1 MNPTKLVQIL
11 RGIITSRQ
19 MTDEHKIKAVR
30 LKLTSAD
37 PTKITKP
44 VPSKRGPY
52 KTLRITEDF
61 AAYLRKYRQDRVAQ
75 GVCTCCGGH
84 NTDRRGKAIC
94 GDCLTSAKETARA
107 RKPLTIN

>member
-1 MNPTKLVQIL
+1 MTNTELIQAL
-11 RGIITSRQ
+11 RGILSSREL
-19 MTDEHKIKAVR
+19 TDEHKIRAVR
-30 LKLTSAD
+30 VKLTQAA
-37 PTKITKP
+37 PA
-44 VPSKRGPY
+44 KRGPY

-107 RKPLTIN
+107 RKHSPSTK

>member
-11 RGIITSRQ
+11 RGIITSRE

-30 LKLTSAD
+30 LKLTKAD

-44 VPSKRGPY
+44 VPTKRGPY
-52 KTLRITEDF
+52 KTLKITEDF
-61 AAYLRKYRQDRVAQ
+61 SAYLRKYRQERIAQ
-75 GVCTCCGGH
+75 GVCTCCGGI
-84 NTDRRGKAIC
+84 NKDRIGKALC
-94 GDCLTSAKETARA
+94 SDCLDSARVTARA

>member
-1 MNPTKLVQIL
+1 MTNTELIQTL
-11 RGIITSRQ
+11 RGILSSRELS
-19 MTDEHKIKAVR
+19 DEHKIRAVR
-30 LKLTSAD
+30 VKLTQAA
-37 PTKITKP
+37 PA
-44 VPSKRGPY
+44 KRGPY

-107 RKPLTIN
+107 RKL